1 MHWRKYMEI
10 RDPLYGLI
18 QYADLEEE
26 IINAQVFQ
34 RLRGIKQLALAFLV
48 YPGAHH
54 TRFEH
59 SIGVM
64 HLCWRVGEFLKID
77 KDQIRILRLTGLL
90 HDIGHGPFSHVLEQ
104 IMDKYVDKSV
114 LDAYKAESVHE
125 LITMRLIKENAEL
138 KDIISLEDQ
147 EKIIAL
153 LQKNE
158 RSVIKDIISGPMDVD
173 KFDYLQRDSYF
184 AGVKYGSFDLDKIID
199 SLIKI
204 EISSRED
211 GLGINEDGIHS
222 IEQLLLAKYHM
233 NIQVY
238 KHRIRRIT
246 DAMLV
251 KCVELAI
258 KENIKKVSDLI
269 KFNNSLGY
277 LNNYIKY
284 EDYHL
289 IELIRHESGDL
300 AREYIERIS
309 QRKLFKQIFKIEI
322 NNQNFGDDDIYLRNV
337 LKASKKQLLDIAESV
352 SNIIDVPPDY
362 IIVDKQ
368 TTSNPTFK
376 NYSVD
381 INMQGIM
388 VKNSK
393 SNKKFFSEVSEI
405 FRNQSIDPTRQMLYI
420 YAPLDKI
427 SMRSERQAFILSKHS
442 EILNEI
448 SVVLK

>member
-1 MHWRKYMEI
+1 MEI
-10 RDPLYGLI
+10 RDPLYGLV
-18 QYADLEEE
+18 QYGDLEEK
-26 IINAQVFQ
+26 IINSQVFQ

-64 HLCWRVGEFLKID
+64 HLCGRVGKILD
-77 KDQIRILRLTGLL
+77 INEGQIRILRLTGLL

-104 IMDKYVDKSV
+104 IMDKYVDRSV
-114 LDAYKAESVHE
+114 LEAYRAESVHE
-125 LITMRLIKENAEL
+125 LITMRLIKENDEL
-138 KDIISLEDQ
+138 RGIISLEDQ
-147 EKIIAL
+147 EQIITL

-158 RSVIKDIISGPMDVD
+158 RSVVKDIISGPMDVD

-204 EISSRED
+204 EISSKENE
-211 GLGINEDGIHS
+211 LGINEDGIHS

-251 KCVELAI
+251 KGVEYAI
-258 KENIKKVSDLI
+258 NENIKEVNDLV
-269 KFNNSLGY
+269 KFKDSVDY
-277 LNNYIKY
+277 LNKY
-284 EDYHL
+284 VKYKDYHL
-289 IELIRHESGDL
+289 IELIIHESEDL
-300 AREYIERIS
+300 AKEYLERIS

-322 NNQNFGDDDIYLRNV
+322 NQENFNDSILLRNV
-337 LKASKKQLLDIAESV
+337 LKASNEQLSNIAYEV
-352 SNIIDVPPDY
+352 SHIIDVPQDF
-362 IIVDKQ
+362 IIIDKQ
-368 TTSNPTFK
+368 TNSNPTFK

-393 SNKKFFSEVSEI
+393 SQKKFLSDVSEI
-405 FRNQSIDPTRQMLYI
+405 FQNPSIDPTRQLLYI

-427 SMRSERQAFILSKHS
+427 SVQSERQTFILRKHD
-442 EILNEI
+442 EILNAI
-448 SVVLK
+448 GDVLNEC

>member
-1 MHWRKYMEI
+1 MEI
-10 RDPLYGLI
+10 RDPLYGLV
-18 QYADLEEE
+18 QYSDLEEE
-26 IINAQVFQ
+26 IINSQVFQ

-64 HLCWRVGEFLKID
+64 HLCGRVGNRLDINT
-77 KDQIRILRLTGLL
+77 DQIRVLRLTGLL

-104 IMDKYVDKSV
+104 IMDKYVDRSV
-114 LDAYKAESVHE
+114 LEAYKAESVHE
-125 LITMRLIKENAEL
+125 LITMRLIKENKEL
-138 KDIISLEDQ
+138 KDIIPLEDQ
-147 EKIIAL
+147 EKIITL
-153 LQKNE
+153 LQKHE
-158 RSVIKDIISGPMDVD
+158 RSVIKDIISGQMDVD

-204 EISSRED
+204 EISSKED

-251 KCVELAI
+251 KGVEYAI
-258 KENIKKVSDLI
+258 NENIKEVNDLV
-269 KFNNSLGY
+269 KFNDSIDY
-277 LNNYIKY
+277 LNKYVKY

-289 IELIRHESGDL
+289 IELILHESSGL
-300 AREYIERIS
+300 AKEYLKRIS

-322 NNQNFGDDDIYLRNV
+322 NKENFKDSILLRNV
-337 LKASKKQLLDIAESV
+337 LKASKEQLSDIAEAV
-352 SNIIDVPPDY
+352 SNIIEVPKDL
-362 IIVDKQ
+362 IIIDKQ

-388 VKNSK
+388 VKNYK
-393 SNKKFFSEVSEI
+393 RDKKFFSEVSEI
-405 FRNQSIDPTRQMLYI
+405 FHNQSIDPTRQMLYI
-420 YAPLDKI
+420 YSPLDK
-427 SMRSERQAFILSKHS
+427 MPLRSERQTFILEKH
-442 EILNEI
+442 EKILDAIGDMLNE
-448 SVVLK
+448 L